1 METIIEYLSVTSMS
15 NQHCQR
21 VRSLADV
28 KVRRQEK
35 AFIVEGMRLLRE
47 AGHNN
52 LKPELMVLSQSINV
66 EDKDSAIKDLLV
78 MAKVRLVVPDE
89 LLRRLSP
96 ADTPQGILGVFEIP
110 EVEPLELFVDRF
122 KHFLVLDQISDP
134 GNMGT
139 LLRSAASF
147 SCGLIITP
155 GCADIWSPK
164 VVRSSM
170 GALFRPIFCYTEVEE
185 WSSICLVK
193 GIELMVTSSQGKD
206 IRQLEMH
213 GRKVAFVIGN
223 EARGVAD
230 FWRERSSQTVSI
242 TMTGQMESLNA
253 AVAGSIVAY
262 EVSKN

>member
-1 METIIEYLSVTSMS
+1 MEYLRVTSMS

-21 VRSLADV
+21 IRSLVDA

-52 LKPELMVLSQSINV
+52 QKPELMVLSQSIIV
-66 EDKDSAIKDLLV
+66 EDQDPAIRDLLV
-78 MAKVRLVVPDE
+78 LAQERLVVSDE
-89 LLRRLSP
+89 LLRRLCP
-96 ADTPQGILGVFEIP
+96 AETPQGILGVFKMP
-110 EVEPLELFVDRF
+110 EAEPLELFVDRL

-170 GALFRPIFCYTEVEE
+170 GAVFRPVFCYAEPEE
-185 WSSICLVK
+185 CLSICLAK
-193 GIELMVTSSQGKD
+193 GIALMVASSQGRD
-206 IRQLEMH
+206 IREINLQN
-213 GRKVAFVIGN
+213 RKIAFVIGN

-242 TMTGQMESLNA
+242 TMPGQMESLNA
-253 AVAGSIVAY
+253 AVAGSILAY